1 MKTMKKLVFFL
12 GGADAEMVEI
22 SKVLAQVGAEIHNAG
37 LGWGAAASVYAAEIS
52 AVAAAGGVPVLVELN
67 TDIDL
72 PEGVILVDHH
82 GDRSSEP
89 ASILQVLSL
98 LGLEPNRWQQL
109 IAANDSG
116 YIPAMVEMGAT
127 SEEVAAVRLADRS
140 AQGITPE
147 QEEAA
152 EAAIAGREVAGR
164 LTVVHLPHSKCAT
177 VTDRLF
183 GQYDQ
188 LLVLSGD
195 GEVNFYGDGQ
205 LCSVLK
211 ESFDGWNGGSGLAQK
226 GGSAFWGG
234 YPNHAEIEAFIK
246 YAFGEKFVNLTPHML
261 RLNDGR
267 VLIPAAPAPRVAAS
281 FSEFDAADGIT
292 EQKFG
297 EITGLPEPQAGKFLV
312 VSGMLLTA
320 LAGSRRDV
328 VAPATGHPDVV
339 RENGQIVS
347 VPGFTR

>member
-1 MKTMKKLVFFL
+1 MNKKNFVFFL
-12 GGADAEMVEI
+12 GGRDAEMTEI
-22 SKVLAQVGAEIHNAG
+22 AQVLAVTGAEVRNNN
-37 LGWGAAASVYAAEIS
+37 LGWGAAASAYATEIAEAAS
-52 AVAAAGGVPVLVELN
+52 AGKVPVLVEL
-67 TDIDL
+67 TKDIDL

-82 GDRSSEP
+82 GDRAAEP
-89 ASILQVLSL
+89 ASILQVLNL
-98 LGLEPNRWQQL
+98 LGLEPNRYQQL

-116 YIPAMVEMGAT
+116 YIPAMMAMDVT
-127 SEEVAAVRLADRS
+127 PEEVAEVRLADRS
-140 AQGITPE
+140 AQGITSE
-147 QEEAA
+147 QEAAA
-152 EAAIAGREVAGR
+152 EIAIASREIVGR
-164 LTVVHLPHSKCAT
+164 LTIVRLSHSKSAT

-205 LCSVLK
+205 LCAVLK
-211 ESFDGWNGGSGLAQK
+211 EKFEGWNGGSGLGK
-226 GGSAFWGG
+226 SGGSAYWGG
-234 YPNHAEIEAFIK
+234 YPNQTEAEFFTRFAL
-246 YAFGEKFVNLTPHML
+246 GEKFVNLTPHML

-281 FSEFDAADGIT
+281 FADFDGDGIT

-297 EITGLPEPQAGKFLV
+297 EVTGLPAPQPGKFLV

-320 LAGSRRDV
+320 LGGARPDV
-328 VAPATGHPDVV
+328 VAPATGHPAVI